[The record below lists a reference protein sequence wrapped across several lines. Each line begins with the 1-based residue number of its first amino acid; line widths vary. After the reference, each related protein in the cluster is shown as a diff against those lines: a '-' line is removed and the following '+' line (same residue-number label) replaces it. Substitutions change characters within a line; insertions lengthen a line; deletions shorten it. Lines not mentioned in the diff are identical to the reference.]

1 MSVEK
6 SSIGYQRTR
15 NGCGGILGYT
25 HQLIQGLLSDKM
37 ENGLIELL
45 LVLPFHDVATQFVNL
60 LIVIRTKS
68 QGFFLINKFGIPY
81 LHLIFFF
88 SLVRVCRDL
97 IKLYF
102 NQIYGLLNYF
112 KDDMDT
118 TVMPKSKACGK
129 TFPYP
134 DAVCKCSPVTVHQ
147 KMH

>member
-1 MSVEK
+1 
-6 SSIGYQRTR
+6 
-15 NGCGGILGYT
+15 
-25 HQLIQGLLSDKM
+25 M

-45 LVLPFHDVATQFVNL
+45 LVLPFHDVAIYPICKSFHCCKNKVVGVFSHKQIWNTISALNL
-60 LIVIRTKS
+60 
-68 QGFFLINKFGIPY
+68 
-81 LHLIFFF
+81 F
-88 SLVRVCRDL
+88 SLVRECRDL

-102 NQIYGLLNYF
+102 NQIYGLLDYF